1 MRAGRDGMGASLDE
15 IERVYRADF
24 SRFVHV
30 ATAITG
36 DAETGRDAVQ
46 EAFVRA
52 VRLRSSFDGRG
63 SLEGWLWRIVVHVA
77 RDQAAARRPTLDL
90 TAEVLD
96 LPAAA
101 DDDHLKALVG
111 GLPERQRLVLFLRY
125 YADLDYAGIAAAL
138 DISTGTVGATLHA
151 AHAALRAQMTEVAA
165 DGR

>member
-1 MRAGRDGMGASLDE
+1 MRAGRNDVAASLEE

-30 ATAITG
+30 AAAITG

-52 VRLRSSFDGRG
+52 VRLRASFDGRG
-63 SLEGWLWRIVVHVA
+63 SLSGWLWRIVVRTA
-77 RDQAAARRPTLDL
+77 RDQAAARRPTLQL
-90 TAEVLD
+90 
-96 LPAAA
+96 A
-101 DDDHLKALVG
+101 DGLVG
-111 GLPERQRLVLFLRY
+111 WAEAAEDDRLGVLVGELPERQRLVLFLRY
-125 YADLDYAGIAAAL
+125 YADLDYAGIAAVL